1 MDDPAPGATYSVSLR
16 LRRVT
21 VEYAYVNVPIVDE
34 VVKPDGEGVG
44 RIDFAEL
51 TRRALEMGVEPEV
64 VWYREDRSIEPHP
77 LQKSPEEGEARF
89 PF

>member
-34 VVKPDGEGVG
+34 VVKLDEKGVG
-44 RIDFAEL
+44 RIDPSEL
-51 TRRALEMGVEPEV
+51 TRRALAMGLEPEV
-64 VWYREDRSIEPHP
+64 VWYREDQSIELHPIQQSPH
-77 LQKSPEEGEARF
+77 EGELRF